1 MKKMKRIS
9 LLLAAFLMAALMPF
23 PAKAAS
29 SPTKAKESVVCIA
42 MTDKSGNVIGWG
54 SGFAIG
60 DPGKPVQYIATNC
73 HVAQPTDKNGNK
85 IPCTLTV
92 YFSAA
97 AGRSMTADVFWKSED
112 HDLAVLKLPEPTE
125 ERKAL
130 VLCPMEKVDMDD
142 DFAALGYP
150 ATSMAADVVKFDQ
163 SDISITRGG
172 ISKQVRVNETDCY
185 LVDLDISPG
194 NSGGP
199 LVNSKGEAV
208 GINTFLIGD
217 KARYAVTIDELIR
230 NINKDTIP
238 YTITGEST
246 SFYMLLAGIGAA
258 AVIIIIVLIVVL
270 TGRKKKAAR
279 IPAGVSQVSQAGEAP
294 SSRIPQAAPVD
305 AALNTAPVTPVP
317 EAQIPAQTPQ
327 SGIVLA
333 GGALSPIS
341 GSIFP
346 VSGTVKIGRD
356 SSRCEIAFPVD
367 TKGVSAVHC
376 EVQAVEDGILLKDL
390 GSTYGTFLSNGSKAE
405 QGDTRKIPAGDFFYL
420 GGEDNRLEVRK

>member
-1 MKKMKRIS
+1 MKKIKRIS
-9 LLLAAFLMAALMPF
+9 LLLTVFMMAALIPF
-23 PAKAAS
+23 PARAAS

-42 MTDKSGNVIGWG
+42 MTDKRGNVIGWG

-199 LVNSKGEAV
+199 LVNSKGEVV
-208 GINTFLIGD
+208 GISTFLIGD

-246 SFYMLLAGIGAA
+246 SFYMLAAGIGAA
-258 AVIIIIVLIVVL
+258 VVILIIVLIVVL
-270 TGRKKKAAR
+270 TGRRNKAAR
-279 IPAGVSQVSQAGEAP
+279 IPAGISKADAAPASQ
-294 SSRIPQAAPVD
+294 IPQAAPV
-305 AALNTAPVTPVP
+305 NTPSHTAPVTPVS
-317 EAQIPAQTPQ
+317 QTPPELHN

-333 GGALSPIS
+333 GGALSPLA
-341 GSIFP
+341 GSTFP
-346 VSGTVKIGRD
+346 VSGSVKIGRD

-376 EVQAVEDGILLKDL
+376 EVHAAEDGILLKDL

-405 QGDTRKIPAGDFFYL
+405 QGDTRKVLIGDFFYL